1 MGEKRKPLYW
11 EASSKRDFKAFPIA
25 VQKDL
30 GVAPFIVQLGST
42 PPSAKPLKGFGAGV
56 FELRDDHRGDTFRA
70 VYAVKIG
77 DAVHVLHAFKK
88 KSKSG
93 IAHAEVGHRSHRE
106 KVEDSSRPPRRKRE
120 DAMKRKDAR
129 SGIDNVLEDLGFD
142 DAEELST
149 KAALA
154 LRLNALIEERGLTQA
169 QAATVTGM
177 TQPKISQVRRY
188 KLRNISL
195 ERLMQA
201 LVALDQRVEIKVQ
214 PARHAHA
221 AGITVA
227 R

>member
-30 GVAPFIVQLGST
+30 GVALFIVQLGST

-93 IAHAEVGHRSHRE
+93 IATPKSAIEVIE
-106 KVEDSSRPPRRKRE
+106 KRLRT
-120 DAMKRKDAR
+120 
-129 SGIDNVLEDLGFD
+129 VLVRH
-142 DAEELST
+142 EE
-149 KAALA
+149 
-154 LRLNALIEERGLTQA
+154 NERTQ
-169 QAATVTGM
+169 
-177 TQPKISQVRRY
+177 
-188 KLRNISL
+188 
-195 ERLMQA
+195 
-201 LVALDQRVEIKVQ
+201 
-214 PARHAHA
+214 
-221 AGITVA
+221 
-227 R
+227 